1 MRFFVFCW
9 LAVLTLLVSYSSFAT
24 LDDTYSDNKPEDK
37 FSFSGFGQLV
47 IGKLNTDK
55 ANYNDY
61 DDSFSF
67 KSESL
72 LGLQFDY
79 KFTEQLSLSSQV
91 IAYSN
96 SKRNSGISWLTLNY
110 QPNKNVLVKIGKLKV
125 PFFNY
130 SDISNVGFS
139 YPWITLPEQV
149 YNDYMFDE
157 VDGVFFRYD
166 VPVSIFSFNLEGYWG
181 SKKDTYYIGHDLI
194 DIDVDDLKG
203 LIANIGANN
212 LSFRASIHQAHNNSG
227 DRRIL
232 EFSKQ
237 LRQLGFTESADSLSL
252 KGDVN
257 FYQVSIN
264 YDNLDYFIRSE
275 WSKVSPKEISIP
287 TIESSYFTIG
297 YNQYPFTV
305 SLTRG
310 ASNTSYSGRAF
321 DIPLGVSPELD
332 ALNNLY
338 NFTYNSLPRDTLD
351 STSLGIRWDWQTNIA
366 IKTDVTWL
374 KGQPNNRSFYNII
387 DESFDRKSTL
397 FQVAITW
404 VF

>member
-1 MRFFVFCW
+1 MRFFAFFW
-9 LAVLTLLVSYSSFAT
+9 LILLTLFVSYSSDAKF
-24 LDDTYSDNKPEDK
+24 DDAYSDNTPEDK

-47 IGKLNTDK
+47 VGKLNTDK

-96 SKRNSGISWLTLNY
+96 SKSSSGISWLTLNY

-157 VDGVFFRYD
+157 VDGIFFRYD
-166 VPVSIFSFNLEGYWG
+166 VPVSIFALNLEGYWG
-181 SKKDTYYIGHDLI
+181 SKKGTYYIGDDLI
-194 DIDVDDLKG
+194 EVDVDDLKG
-203 LIANIGANN
+203 LIANISANN
-212 LSFRASIHQAHNNSG
+212 LSLRASVHQAHNNSG

-232 EFSKQ
+232 EFSNQ
-237 LRQLGFTESADSLSL
+237 LRQIGFSESAESLSL
-252 KGDVN
+252 KGDVS
-257 FYQVSIN
+257 FYQASIN
-264 YDNLDYFIRSE
+264 YDTLDYFIRSE
-275 WSKVSPKEISIP
+275 WSKISPNKIAIP
-287 TIESSYFTIG
+287 IVESSYLTIG
-297 YNQYPFTV
+297 YNHFPFTV
-305 SLTRG
+305 SLTRS
-310 ASNTSYSGRAF
+310 ASNISYSGRAS
-321 DIPLGVSPELD
+321 DIPLGVSQELD
-332 ALNNLY
+332 ALSNIY
-338 NFTYNSLPRDTLD
+338 NFTYDSLPKDTLD
-351 STSLGIRWDWQTNIA
+351 STSLGLRWDWQTNIA

-374 KGQPNNRSFYNII
+374 KGQPNNRSFYTIK